1 MNTQKVKEKFKNF
14 RILLDN
20 GCSSTI
26 LMGRLIKKNNPTEDA
41 LMQWHTQAVSIST
54 NLKVNIDMILPELS
68 VTKIVMWNCHVDD
81 SAEGR
86 YYVVLGRYILTA
98 L

>member
-1 MNTQKVKEKFKNF
+1 
-14 RILLDN
+14 
-20 GCSSTI
+20 
-26 LMGRLIKKNNPTEDA
+26 
-41 LMQWHTQAVSIST
+41 MQWHTQAVSIST

-81 SAEGR
+81 SSEGR
-86 YYVVLGRYILTA
+86 YYVVLGRNILTA